1 MALRMVRGI
10 LREPERP
17 QQNKSREEYLVA
29 CLGEEASDAK
39 FTDWERGFIMS
50 LVKQVGQGRKL
61 SDKQKEILERL
72 WEK

>member
-10 LREPERP
+10 RNESDKAK
-17 QQNKSREEYLVA
+17 QHKSREEYLVA
-29 CLGEEASDAK
+29 CLGEEANDSK

>member
-1 MALRMVRGI
+1 LEKRRTT
-10 LREPERP
+10 P
-17 QQNKSREEYLVA
+17 
-29 CLGEEASDAK
+29 K

-50 LVKQVGQGRKL
+50 LVKQVGQGRQL